1 MTIIKFNKDIVHIVH
16 ILQIPIYAQTGF
28 RWIVKKICPESTITL
43 RLIKNIVI
51 EMRSFNQKGH
61 PTFLMKTQ
69 IMML

>member
-1 MTIIKFNKDIVHIVH
+1 MDGKEV
-16 ILQIPIYAQTGF
+16 
-28 RWIVKKICPESTITL
+28 ICPESTITITL
-43 RLIKNIVI
+43 RLVKNIVI